1 METKEK
7 RPEQADLAN
16 YAHDTGRKARGP
28 LGTLTLV
35 AFLGY
40 AFMYFVEFLYI
51 LLVGKIFIPPVLIE
65 AALVLLAA
73 GIVVTRWR
81 WAPHL
86 GALIALLT
94 LYDPIFQP
102 HNIYG
107 FTHPGQS
114 NYEFSL
120 ILLVIAFG
128 LVSLVACAGSIIQTH
143 WGSGSEPRLPRISGF
158 LLSGFAGIV
167 IGMIIL
173 SLIVTIVPQT
183 SAANTSSNGQPVV
196 HLTADTFAQNV
207 VLVPKGESL
216 LVVNDSSVEHIL
228 QNGLWDANGNAH
240 AVTEPGAPTLH
251 NLDITSGSQEIGPF
265 TTAGVYHIYCTIHSG
280 MNLTIVVQ

>member
-16 YAHDTGRKARGP
+16 PAHGLDRSTRGP
-28 LGTLTLV
+28 LHRLTLV
-35 AFLGY
+35 AFIGY
-40 AFMYFVEFLYI
+40 AFMYYVVFFYA
-51 LLVGKIFIPPVLIE
+51 LLVAETFIPPIVIE
-65 AALVLLAA
+65 ASLVLLAA
-73 GIVVTRWR
+73 GVVATRWR

-86 GALIALLT
+86 GAVVALLT

-102 HNIYG
+102 HNIYT

-128 LVSLVACAGSIIQTH
+128 LVALVASVGSIIRTH
-143 WGSGSEPRLPRISGF
+143 WGTGSEPRLPRFSGF

-167 IGMIIL
+167 LGMIIV

-183 SAANTSSNGQPVV
+183 SAATTSSNGQPVV
-196 HLTADTFAQNV
+196 HMTAGTFAQNV

-216 LVVNDSSVEHIL
+216 QIVNDSSVEHIL
-228 QNGLWDANGNAH
+228 QNGSWDTSGTAH
-240 AVTEPGAPTLH
+240 PGVESGAPMLR
-251 NLDITSGSQEIGPF
+251 NVDITSGSKEIGPF
-265 TTAGVYHIYCTIHSG
+265 TIAGVYHIYCTVHPG
-280 MNLTIVVQ
+280 MNLTVVVQ

>member
-1 METKEK
+1 METTEK
-7 RPEQADLAN
+7 RPEQADLTRQARRLDR
-16 YAHDTGRKARGP
+16 HKRGP
-28 LGTLTLV
+28 LGRLTLV
-35 AFLGY
+35 AFIGY

-65 AALVLLAA
+65 VALVFLAA
-73 GIVVTRWR
+73 GVVATRWR

-86 GALIALLT
+86 GALIVLLT

-102 HNIYG
+102 HDIYG

-128 LVSLVACAGSIIQTH
+128 LVSLVACAGSIRRTH
-143 WGSGSEPRLPRISGF
+143 WGSGSEPRLPRFSGF

-167 IGMIIL
+167 LGMIIL
-173 SLIVTIVPQT
+173 SLIVTVVPQT
-183 SAANTSSNGQPVV
+183 SAASTGSNGQPTI
-196 HLTADTFAQNV
+196 HLTAGTFAPNV

-228 QNGLWDANGNAH
+228 QNGTWDTSGAAH
-240 AVTEPGAPTLH
+240 PGGESGAPTLH
-251 NLDITSGSQEIGPF
+251 NIDITSGSKEIGPF
-265 TTAGVYHIYCTIHSG
+265 TTAGVYHIYCTLHPG
-280 MNLTIVVQ
+280 MNLTIVVE